1 MEKQEYTR
9 TGREVTLADRVMDK
23 IVKGVAII
31 TTKSGEKVNG
41 MAASWFTR
49 VSEVPFLVMVSV
61 WKENYS
67 HDLIKKGGI
76 FAINIMAKGQVE
88 TARHFGR
95 QSGRDTNKF
104 LNTKYEIKKTGSPIL
119 KDCLAFLDCKVFSFL
134 EAGDHTIFVGEV
146 LDSGFHRDDRDG
158 EPLVYDRKDYP
169 YLTGEELKNLSGAA
183 KQKRAPSD

>member
-9 TGREVTLADRVMDK
+9 TGRQVTLADKVVDK
-23 IVKGVAII
+23 MVKGVAVI

-41 MAASWFTR
+41 MAASWFIR
-49 VSEVPFLVMVSV
+49 VSEVPCLLMVSV

-67 HDLIKKGGI
+67 HDLIKRSGI
-76 FAINIMAKGQVE
+76 FAVNVMAKGQVE
-88 TARHFGR
+88 TVRHFGR

-104 LNTKYEIKKTGSPIL
+104 LNADYEIRKTGSPIL
-119 KDCLAFLDCKVFSFL
+119 KDCLAFLDCKVYSSL

-146 LDSGFHRDDRDG
+146 LDSGFQRDG

-183 KQKRAPSD
+183 K